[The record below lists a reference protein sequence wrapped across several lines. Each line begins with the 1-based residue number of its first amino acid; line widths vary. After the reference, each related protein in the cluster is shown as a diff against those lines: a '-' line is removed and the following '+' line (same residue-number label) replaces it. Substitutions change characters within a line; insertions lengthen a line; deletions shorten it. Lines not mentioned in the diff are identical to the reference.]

1 MKMAIIGSGPQA
13 LFCARH
19 FDHLGAHVTLFQRG
33 PLGGNITFLK
43 ERFPAFPVALNNEV
57 LAAHDFF
64 EKELVTLVNEIEE
77 REIPQV
83 GNVLRVHK
91 RFLHPNEAVPGRT
104 RLHDLYRVIYSTNPK
119 DTILKQLEEN
129 PDFFKQLGDEV
140 INSLHRPV
148 ESFADFDIVIEATG
162 MGTAPN
168 PMGAGKAHALNENN
182 LKESSLLY
190 YEKDIFTKLDL
201 KDKKNIVLIGEGIS
215 QKLALLHMKEWLL
228 SNPSNSLHWVT
239 YAEARTS
246 CGVEWLDSQ
255 VDTFLGEVQA
265 RFDKNKEQFEI
276 KLREWRDLDDFVKVK
291 IPKPVEPVPLLVIHE
306 GYDVTSVDRLL
317 DRKGVFATIESPDF
331 RADAKKSSDMMT
343 LSADALCIAR
353 GYKEEKLS
361 ESLQSEELGYYQLKN
376 LNLKTLNHDLIEI
389 EKKILNFFRRA
400 TEE

>member
-57 LAAHDFF
+57 LSAHDFF
-64 EKELVTLVNEIEE
+64 EKELVALVNEVEE

-91 RFLHPNEAVPGRT
+91 RFLHPLEAVPGRT
-104 RLHDLYRVIYSTNPK
+104 RLYDLFRVIYSTNPQ

-140 INSLHRPV
+140 INSLYKPV
-148 ESFADFDIVIEATG
+148 ESFADFDIVIDASG
-162 MGTAPN
+162 MGATPN

-182 LKESSLLY
+182 LKDSSLLY

-201 KDKKNIVLIGEGIS
+201 KDKKNIILIGEGIS
-215 QKLALLHMKEWLL
+215 QKLALLYLKEWLL
-228 SNPSNSLHWVT
+228 SDPSHSLHWVT
-239 YAEARTS
+239 YREACKAS
-246 CGVEWLDSQ
+246 GIDWLDSQ
-255 VDTFLGEVQA
+255 VDAFLGEVQT
-265 RFDKNKEQFEI
+265 RFDKNKEQFEV
-276 KLREWRDLDDFVKVK
+276 KLREWRDLEDFVKVK
-291 IPKPVEPVPLLVIHE
+291 IPKPVEPVPLLVVYE

-331 RADAKKSSDMMT
+331 RADSKKSSDMMT

-353 GYKEEKLS
+353 GFKEEKLS
-361 ESLQSEELGYYQLKN
+361 ESLHPEEPGFYQLKAQ
-376 LNLKTLNHDLIEI
+376 NLKTLNHDLIEI

-400 TEE
+400 AEE

>member
-43 ERFPAFPVALNNEV
+43 ERFPAFPVVFNNEV
-57 LAAHDFF
+57 LAACDFF
-64 EKELVTLVNEIEE
+64 EKELVALVSEIEA

-91 RFLHPNEAVPGRT
+91 RFLHPDEAVPGRT
-104 RLHDLYRVIYSTNPK
+104 RLHDLFRVIYSTNPQE
-119 DTILKQLEEN
+119 TILKQLEEN
-129 PDFFKQLGDEV
+129 PEFFKQLGDEV

-148 ESFADFDIVIEATG
+148 ESFADFDIVIEASG
-162 MGTAPN
+162 LGANPN

-182 LKESSLLY
+182 LKDSSLIY

-201 KDKKNIVLIGEGIS
+201 KDKKNIILIGEGVS
-215 QKLALLHMKEWLL
+215 QRLALLHMKEWLL
-228 SNPSNSLHWVT
+228 RDPTHSLHWVT
-239 YAEARTS
+239 YTKARKA
-246 CGVEWLDSQ
+246 CGVDWLDSQ
-255 VDTFLGEVQA
+255 IDALLEEIQA

-276 KLREWRDLDDFVKVK
+276 KLRQWRDLDDFVKVK
-291 IPKPVEPVPLLVIHE
+291 IPKPVEPVPLLVIYE

-317 DRKGVFATIESPDF
+317 DTKGVFATIESPDF
-331 RADAKKSSDMMT
+331 RANSNKQSDMMT
-343 LSADALCIAR
+343 LSADALCVAR
-353 GYKEEKLS
+353 SFKEEKLA
-361 ESLQSEELGYYQLKN
+361 EGLNLEEPGYYRMNNQ
-376 LNLKTLNHDLIEI
+376 NLKSLHQDLIEI